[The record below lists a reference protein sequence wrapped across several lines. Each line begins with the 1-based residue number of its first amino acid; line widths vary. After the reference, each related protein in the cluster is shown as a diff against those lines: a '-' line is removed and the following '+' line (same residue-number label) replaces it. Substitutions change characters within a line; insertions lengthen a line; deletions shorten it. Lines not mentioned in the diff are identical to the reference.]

1 MIKLELLELDR
12 LEYYLLGFDQ
22 GGNFTHEIASISFP
36 ILFTEVLAVIPMMLD
51 EPTPW
56 HEMTIRP
63 KAITTSTF
71 KIVSGSNNNNYPK
84 SRNNGYW
91 IAIGI

>member
-1 MIKLELLELDR
+1 M
-12 LEYYLLGFDQ
+12 
-22 GGNFTHEIASISFP
+22 
-36 ILFTEVLAVIPMMLD
+36 VVIPMMLD

-63 KAITTSTF
+63 KSITTSTF
-71 KIVSGSNNNNYPK
+71 KIVSGSNNTNYPK

-91 IAIGI
+91 ISIGI

>member
-1 MIKLELLELDR
+1 MLRSE
-12 LEYYLLGFDQ
+12 FSQ
-22 GGNFTHEIASISFP
+22 GGKFTPEIASISFP
-36 ILFTEVLAVIPMMLD
+36 ILFKEVMVVIPMMLD

-63 KAITTSTF
+63 KSITTSTF
-71 KIVSGSNNNNYPK
+71 KIVSGSNNTNYPK

>member
-22 GGNFTHEIASISFP
+22 GGKFTPEITSISFP
-36 ILFTEVLAVIPMMLD
+36 ILFTEVLVVIPMMLD

-71 KIVSGSNNNNYPK
+71 KIVSGSNNTNYPK

>member
-1 MIKLELLELDR
+1 MVIN
-12 LEYYLLGFDQ
+12 Q
-22 GGNFTHEIASISFP
+22 GGKFATEISSISFP
-36 ILFTEVLAVIPMMLD
+36 ILFTKVLAVIPMMLD

-71 KIVSGSNNNNYPK
+71 KIVSGSNNTNYPK

-91 IAIGI
+91 IAIGV